1 MDIDN
6 LVKMANR
13 IGEFFAALP
22 DAKEAQAGIAGHLQ
36 RFWEPRMRREIVAHV
51 ERGGEGLSAIV
62 REAIAAHR
70 DKLAPARH
78 PEAGTT
84 GSRSSA

>member
-22 DAKEAQAGIAGHLQ
+22 DAQEARAGIAAHLQ
-36 RFWEPRMRREIVAHV
+36 RFWEPRMRRQIVAHV

-62 REAIAAHR
+62 REAIAANR
-70 DKLAPARH
+70 QTLAPD
-78 PEAGTT
+78 GT
-84 GSRSSA
+84 S

>member
-22 DAKEAQAGIAGHLQ
+22 DAQEAKEGIAGHLQ
-36 RFWEPRMRREIVAHV
+36 RFWDPRMRREIVAHAL
-51 ERGGEGLSAIV
+51 RGGAGLSAIV
-62 REAIAAHR
+62 REAIEMNK
-70 DKLAPARH
+70 DKLAPAS
-78 PEAGTT
+78 AG
-84 GSRSSA
+84 SPQPRQ